1 MRSHLISISRL
12 LLQVEK
18 KAARNPVVSHSH
30 RIQKVSLDSMD
41 DTQIY
46 DHIIKQI
53 SFIHFPELAYLNTPK
68 FKPDSGIVKS
78 EKKVR
83 MMRDIGN

>member
-12 LLQVEK
+12 LVQVERK
-18 KAARNPVVSHSH
+18 VSVGNHIAHPH
-30 RIQKVSLDSMD
+30 RIQKVSLDTMD

-53 SFIHFPELAYLNTPK
+53 SFIHFPELAYLNTVK
-68 FKPDSGIVKS
+68 FKPDSEIAKS
-78 EKKVR
+78 EEKVR
-83 MMRDIGN
+83 MMRDIGK